1 VGNDFSWVMNGET
14 VEKIGKEKFTGEIEN
29 TNKISV

>member
-1 VGNDFSWVMNGET
+1 MNGEI

>member
-1 VGNDFSWVMNGET
+1 MNGET